1 MESRIKAKSRL
12 IYETP
17 SCEIDMPV
25 PFSLVIFGA
34 SGDLTKRKILP
45 AVWRLNQM
53 GLLPSQFFVLGTSR
67 TKMTEKAFRASME
80 EAARESL
87 TDSFS
92 KKAWQEFSRKL
103 YYCQLDYEAVKSY
116 KLLARDIRRLE
127 KKHETGGNRML
138 YLAVPPTVGKPIIM
152 NLGASGLAQEE
163 EGFSHVVIEKPF
175 GNDLQSA
182 EELNSVLRKSFNE
195 SQNYRIDHYLAKE
208 TVQNI
213 LMFRFANSIFEPLW
227 NRRYIDH
234 VQITVSETLGVEHR
248 AGYYEK
254 AGVIRDMFQNHMFQ
268 LLALTAM
275 EPPSVFEA
283 DRVRDEK
290 VKVFRSVRPFN
301 LRGLKD
307 YLVLGQYDKGEAEGR
322 KVPSYRDEPGVS
334 PDSTTPTYA
343 AMKIFIDN
351 WRWNGVPFYLRSGKR
366 LKERKAEI
374 SIHYRQIPHLMF
386 SEQLEAE
393 IEANS
398 LVLRIQPEEGVNL
411 LFQTK
416 NPGSRVCLNPVLMEF
431 SYAEGFQLMS
441 YERVLLDCMQ
451 GDKMLFVR
459 EDGVRETW
467 RLLTPLLEKLEARSS
482 ALKLPIYGSGSQ
494 GPAEADRLIEKDGRK
509 WRLI

>member
-1 MESRIKAKSRL
+1 MESRIQAKSR
-12 IYETP
+12 IIEGMA
-17 SCEIDMPV
+17 SCEIDVPV

-45 AVWRLNQM
+45 AVWRLDQM
-53 GLLPSQFFVLGTSR
+53 GLLPSHFFVLGTSR
-67 TKMTEKAFRASME
+67 TRMSEKSFRTIME
-80 EAARESL
+80 EAIRASS

-103 YYCQLDYEAVKSY
+103 HYCTLEYDAVESY
-116 KLLARDIRRLE
+116 QALAGKIAQLE
-127 KKHETGGNRML
+127 KKHRTRGNRML
-138 YLAVPPTVGKPIIM
+138 YLAVPPTVSRPIIM
-152 NLGASGLAQEE
+152 NLGASGLTREE
-163 EGFSHVVIEKPF
+163 KGFSHVVIEKPF
-175 GNDLQSA
+175 GSDLDSA
-182 EELNSVLRKSFNE
+182 DELNSILRRSFNE
-195 SQNYRIDHYLAKE
+195 SQVYRIDHYLAKE

-234 VQITVSETLGVEHR
+234 VQITVAETLGVEHR
-248 AGYYEK
+248 AGYYEE
-254 AGVIRDMFQNHMFQ
+254 AGVLRDMFQNHMFQ

-290 VKVFRSVRPFN
+290 VKVFRSIRRFN
-301 LRGLKD
+301 LRRLKD
-307 YLVLGQYDKGEAEGR
+307 CIALGQYDKGKVEGVR
-322 KVPSYRDEPGVS
+322 VPSYRDEPGVS

-374 SIHYRQIPHLMF
+374 SIHYRQIPHMMF
-386 SEQLEAE
+386 SEQLESE
-393 IEANS
+393 IEANT
-398 LVLRIQPEEGVNL
+398 LILRIQPEEGINL

-416 NPGSRVCLNPVLMEF
+416 NPGSKVCLNPVLMEF
-431 SYAEGFQLMS
+431 SYPEGFELMS

-459 EDGVRETW
+459 EDGVHETW
-467 RLLTPLLEKLEARSS
+467 RLLTPLLEKLKVQSS
-482 ALKLPIYGSGSQ
+482 SLKLSNYGAGSQ
-494 GPAEADRLIEKDGRK
+494 GPEEADKLIERDGRK
-509 WRLI
+509 WRTL